1 MSIDHHSKYVLR
13 PEVPK
18 DFIEIAT
25 LQKLAFGRPNE
36 AQLVERIRKSNRHIP
51 QLSLVAELDA
61 QIVGHILLSY
71 VDLADRKVLSL
82 APIAVHPE
90 HQNHGIGS
98 DLIRLSLAEAEKL
111 GELIVIVLGNPKF
124 YGRFGFE
131 TSIQYG
137 IRSPFDV
144 PDEFFM
150 VKYLAEMIPNLDGT
164 VIYPPAF
171 EGV

>member
-1 MSIDHHSKYVLR
+1 MSIDRHSKYVLR
-13 PEVPK
+13 PEVPE
-18 DFIEIAT
+18 DFVAITNLHA
-25 LQKLAFGRPNE
+25 LAFGRPNE
-36 AQLVERIRKSNRHIP
+36 AKLVEQIRKSDRYIP

-71 VDLADRKVLSL
+71 VDLADRKALSL

-98 DLIRLSLAEAEKL
+98 DLIRLSLAEAERL

-124 YGRFGFE
+124 YRRFGFE
-131 TSIQYG
+131 TSTEYG

-150 VKYLAEMIPNLDGT
+150 VKYLTEMKPNLDGT

-171 EGV
+171 DGV